1 MTQTSDSCQRTGL
14 LDSNRE
20 ALIPTL
26 IEFHRRIEHLAT
38 YLEDLEQESQA
49 LRSAAENI
57 EYVIERLLSLKE
69 KAALS

>member
-1 MTQTSDSCQRTGL
+1 MPLYTADNNRRTAL
-14 LDSNRE
+14 LGSNHE

-26 IEFHRRIEHLAT
+26 KEFQRRIEHLAT

-57 EYVIERLLSLKE
+57 EYVIERLLSLK
-69 KAALS
+69 AATP